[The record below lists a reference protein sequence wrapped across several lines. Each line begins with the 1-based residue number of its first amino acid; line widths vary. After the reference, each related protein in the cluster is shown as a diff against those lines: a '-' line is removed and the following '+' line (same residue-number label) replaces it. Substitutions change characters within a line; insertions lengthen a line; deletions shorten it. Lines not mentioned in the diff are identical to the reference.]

1 MFAPAFPDWYYYKE
15 IEIKLIDPVIYERIP
30 ESCNP
35 ITEIKLDGSE
45 TKSNETNIINKIQ
58 EYEWGDGKK

>member
-35 ITEIKLDGSE
+35 ITEIKLWTE
-45 TKSNETNIINKIQ
+45 VKPNQMKQT
-58 EYEWGDGKK
+58 